1 VRLQSRPFCSTAIN
15 RLQLLRLMP
24 SSTPV
29 RTTTLSHPTKPPP
42 DNDGSV
48 VRTANPAIP
57 AGRYLITS
65 YPDWWNV
72 DPACWREVGLPR
84 PLGAAD
90 CILPGRC
97 ISGTS
102 PLGPRIARQRRGL
115 RCLWQRA
122 TTRRAHH
129 QQFRAMPALAPPCPL
144 SPLPTHRRTH
154 SAVYGCAPSCPTVS
168 WRAWIWAWCLRTHR
182 PPIPTRE
189 RAYPSPHSPDTA
201 RRFCGVWLAG
211 RQPC

>member
-15 RLQLLRLMP
+15 RLQLLRLVP

-48 VRTANPAIP
+48 VRAANPAIP

-65 YPDWWNV
+65 YPNWWNV

-97 ISGTS
+97 ISG
-102 PLGPRIARQRRGL
+102 
-115 RCLWQRA
+115 RA
-122 TTRRAHH
+122 TTRGAHH
-129 QQFRAMPALAPPCPL
+129 QQFGAMPALAPPN
-144 SPLPTHRRTH
+144 
-154 SAVYGCAPSCPTVS
+154 APQN
-168 WRAWIWAWCLRTHR
+168 AL
-182 PPIPTRE
+182 
-189 RAYPSPHSPDTA
+189 D
-201 RRFCGVWLAG
+201 GVWVCPIVPNRVVARLDMGVVSADASSSFTF
-211 RQPC
+211 P